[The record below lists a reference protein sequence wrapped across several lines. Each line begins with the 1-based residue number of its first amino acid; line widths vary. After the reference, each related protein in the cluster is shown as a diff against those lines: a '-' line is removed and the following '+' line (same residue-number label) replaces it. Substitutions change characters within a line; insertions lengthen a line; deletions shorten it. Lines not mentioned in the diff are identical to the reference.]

1 MQSSLRIRARRVETE
16 ADRQKA
22 LEVLRVT
29 YQEEKAW
36 VADAQSQFPECDLA
50 RDDIAWFIATS
61 RGEALGVLRV
71 LFDPPV
77 SQYLKYGLRP
87 IDIELDKIEAMI
99 RNERIAEIGRFAV
112 RPNLRSHLLV
122 ASRLMGAAT
131 REIVSRQYTQLITDV
146 FEADQ
151 HSPFGFHTR
160 VIGFKPIATHEIGE
174 LLYKGRRITL
184 VLDIKAAY
192 QRLKARGNWFF
203 RSLTH
208 GWTETMHKQLAA

>member
-1 MQSSLRIRARRVETE
+1 MKTSLRIRARRVETE
-16 ADRQKA
+16 ADRLRA
-22 LEVLRVT
+22 LEILRIT

-36 VADAQSQFPECDLA
+36 VADAQSQFPESDLA
-50 RDDIAWFIATS
+50 RTDVSWFIATS
-61 RGEALGVLRV
+61 RDEPLGVLRV
-71 LFDPPV
+71 LYDPPIA
-77 SQYLKYGLRP
+77 QYLKYGLSP
-87 IDIELDKIEAMI
+87 IERGLKIEEMI
-99 RNERIAEIGRFAV
+99 ANERIAEIGRFAV

-131 REIVSRQYTQLITDV
+131 REVVQRQYTQLITDV
-146 FEADQ
+146 FEADR

-203 RSLTH
+203 RTLTH
-208 GWTETMHKQLAA
+208 GWTETMHRQLTA

>member
-1 MQSSLRIRARRVETE
+1 MKTSLRIKARRVETE
-16 ADRQKA
+16 ADRLRA
-22 LEVLRVT
+22 LEVLRIT

-36 VADAQSQFPECDLA
+36 VADAQSQFPHSDLG
-50 RDDIAWFIATS
+50 RSDVSWFIATN
-61 RGEALGVLRV
+61 RDEPLGVLRV
-71 LFDPPV
+71 LYDPPV
-77 SQYLKYGLRP
+77 AQYLKYGLRP
-87 IDIELDKIEAMI
+87 IDLGLKIEEMI
-99 RNERIAEIGRFAV
+99 ANERIAEIGRFAV

-131 REIVSRQYTQLITDV
+131 REVVQHQYTQLITDV
-146 FEADQ
+146 FEADR

-203 RSLTH
+203 RTLTH
-208 GWTETMHKQLAA
+208 GWTETMHRQLTA

>member
-1 MQSSLRIRARRVETE
+1 MKSSLRIRARRVETE
-16 ADRQKA
+16 TDRQKA
-22 LEVLRVT
+22 LAVLKIT
-29 YQEEKAW
+29 YQDEKAW
-36 VADAQSQFPECDLA
+36 VTDAQSQFPESDLA
-50 RDDIAWFIATS
+50 RTDVSWFIAS
-61 RGEALGVLRV
+61 SGEEPLGVLRV
-71 LFDPPV
+71 LYDPPV
-77 SQYLKYGLRP
+77 AQYAKYGLCP
-87 IDIELDKIEAMI
+87 IDVELKIEEMI
-99 RNERIAEIGRFAV
+99 KAERIAEIGRFAV

-122 ASRLMGAAT
+122 ASRLMGVAT

-146 FEADQ
+146 FEADR

-203 RSLTH
+203 RNMTH

>member
-1 MQSSLRIRARRVETE
+1 MTTSLRIRARRVETE
-16 ADRQKA
+16 ADRLKA
-22 LEVLRVT
+22 LEILKVT

-36 VADAQSQFPECDLA
+36 VADAQSQFPA
-50 RDDIAWFIATS
+50 RDLDRADVSWFIATS
-61 RGEALGVLRV
+61 RDEPLGVLRV
-71 LFDPPV
+71 LYDPPV
-77 SQYLKYGLRP
+77 AQYLSYGLSP
-87 IDIELDKIEAMI
+87 IDVDLRIEDMI

-146 FEADQ
+146 FEADR

-203 RSLTH
+203 RNMTH